1 VGRLDSIA
9 EEATPETPLETYDR
23 LLRALDH
30 LVELAQRTGDD
41 DAVREWAGL
50 AMLDAIDLGDQLGM
64 LDLAEADRR
73 REAIR
78 AAIDD
83 LERS

>member
-1 VGRLDSIA
+1 VGHLDSTA
-9 EEATPETPLETYDR
+9 EETAPERPLETYDR

-30 LVELAQRTGDD
+30 LVELAQRTGDG
-41 DAVREWAGL
+41 AVREWAGL